1 MNRVNE
7 YLDSIFRDAY
17 NRNPQIKDL
26 KEEMKIHLLET
37 INELQFEGK
46 TEEEAT
52 DIAIERF
59 GPPNIM
65 TKGITGRCRTRIRF
79 TKWLFGVA
87 MSCLVAG
94 LLIGTGVFLKG
105 QQYDKTRLHVGQ
117 LIEQQAGKTELT
129 EQDELELRE
138 ALESAP
144 LCLMVTY
151 LRLDKREE
159 ADAGIV
165 SSSEPMPTF
174 VSEPVF
180 FYGQEEWGLV
190 LGSGSKN
197 QEWGAQWQMRGYE
210 SYLKIYSII
219 PFLFMALATL
229 SLIAWM
235 VLDAVERKRRVY
247 Y

>member
-17 NRNPQIKDL
+17 NRNPQIKEL
-26 KEEMKIHLLET
+26 KKEMKTHLLET
-37 INELQFEGK
+37 INELRLEGK

-52 DIAIERF
+52 AISIERF
-59 GPPNIM
+59 GEPSIM
-65 TKGITGRCRTRIRF
+65 TKDIIGRSRTRIHI

-94 LLIGTGVFLKG
+94 LLVGTGVFLKG
-105 QQYDKTRLHVGQ
+105 QQYDKTWLHVGQ

-138 ALESAP
+138 TLERDPRYSR
-144 LCLMVTY
+144 VTY
-151 LRLDKREE
+151 FRLDKHEE
-159 ADAGIV
+159 VDAGTV
-165 SSSEPMPTF
+165 SNSEPVPTF

-180 FYGQEEWGLV
+180 FYGQEEWGLMS
-190 LGSGSKN
+190 GSGN

-210 SYLKIYSII
+210 SYLKKILIV

-235 VLDAVERKRRVY
+235 VMDAAERKRVFY
-247 Y
+247 